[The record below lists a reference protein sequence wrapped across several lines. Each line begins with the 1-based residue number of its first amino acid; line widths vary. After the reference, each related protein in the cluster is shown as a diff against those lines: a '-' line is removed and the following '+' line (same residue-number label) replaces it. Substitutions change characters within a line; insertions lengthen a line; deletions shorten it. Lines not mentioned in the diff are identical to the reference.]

1 MENDCDIVSSSSEH
15 EQDNMMELSAE
26 STEISQR
33 DNNDTRK
40 SWKWDHFQIMAGR
53 VTCKICNKGFSQ
65 KTSTSIL
72 KKHTTRHTTTTES
85 TDPDASIA
93 SNASTSTPRRR
104 NHSCIEKPKTSLRNS
119 DYDNF
124 LKNFVIHGNH
134 SFHIV
139 EKEHFQKLIYVL
151 NVIIPYQVVT
161 N

>member
-15 EQDNMMELSAE
+15 EQDNMMEYSAE

-72 KKHTTRHTTTTES
+72 KNIQHGIRRQQNLRN
-85 TDPDASIA
+85 PDASIA
-93 SNASTSTPRRR
+93 SNASTSTPSRR
-104 NHSCIEKPKTSLRNS
+104 NNSCIEKAQTSLRNS
-119 DYDNF
+119 YYDNF